1 MGSVCSEIPEL
12 PEIVEGVVAKSEAV
26 TEGNMLEVEMD
37 GNKVL
42 LLREQ
47 GEVRALGAHCTHY
60 GAPLVR
66 GAYDGGGTVR
76 CPWHGACFNTVTGDI
91 EDFPGDPE

>member
-37 GNKVL
+37 GNKVSSQL
-42 LLREQ
+42 YLPVSCLI
-47 GEVRALGAHCTHY
+47 
-60 GAPLVR
+60 LVTSHLIK
-66 GAYDGGGTVR
+66 D
-76 CPWHGACFNTVTGDI
+76 
-91 EDFPGDPE
+91 

>member
-37 GNKVL
+37 GNKVS
-42 LLREQ
+42 
-47 GEVRALGAHCTHY
+47 CSSTY
-60 GAPLVR
+60 
-66 GAYDGGGTVR
+66 YDL
-76 CPWHGACFNTVTGDI
+76 A
-91 EDFPGDPE
+91 

>member
-37 GNKVL
+37 GNKVSSTYHDL
-42 LLREQ
+42 
-47 GEVRALGAHCTHY
+47 
-60 GAPLVR
+60 
-66 GAYDGGGTVR
+66 AY
-76 CPWHGACFNTVTGDI
+76 N
-91 EDFPGDPE
+91 DFTSLNV

>member
-37 GNKVL
+37 GNKVSCQL
-42 LLREQ
+42 LI
-47 GEVRALGAHCTHY
+47 LGRVKNICHAY
-60 GAPLVR
+60 KSIEGLVR
-66 GAYDGGGTVR
+66 RLT
-76 CPWHGACFNTVTGDI
+76 PN
-91 EDFPGDPE
+91 

>member
-37 GNKVL
+37 GNKVSCQL
-42 LLREQ
+42 LI
-47 GEVRALGAHCTHY
+47 LGRVKNICHAY
-60 GAPLVR
+60 KSKEGLVR
-66 GAYDGGGTVR
+66 RLT
-76 CPWHGACFNTVTGDI
+76 PN
-91 EDFPGDPE
+91 